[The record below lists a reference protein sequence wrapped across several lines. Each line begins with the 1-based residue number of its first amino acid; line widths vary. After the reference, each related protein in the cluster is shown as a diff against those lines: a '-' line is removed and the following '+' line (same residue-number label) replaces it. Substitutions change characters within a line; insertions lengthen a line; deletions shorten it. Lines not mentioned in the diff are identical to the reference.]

1 MAEGTDARPAGA
13 RRARLRTAAAAT
25 GAAIAL
31 GALAV
36 PAAASAAT
44 SIIYDLDA
52 AASAIV
58 SPADGSPGL
67 TPARGALRQEG
78 SSGHLFGGAADAP
91 YRIGKV
97 NGASLANMSVSQ
109 MAAALRDQI
118 DYGCVID
125 GRDYGCTSGL
135 VTVDE
140 IGNQFNDG
148 PPPKAPARHFTSRRQ
163 ARAAGPPP
171 PVPLPPVGPQSPG
184 ARFSRAMAILDT
196 LPAPGGGSYASHVHV
211 YLAPAAVAAIGT
223 GRGPNHN
230 LGRDGKPHFSTWRA
244 VMPGLA
250 KAGGVWLE
258 MYHGSPG
265 GTVSAFTTAEWKTG
279 PKDVLSVLASYGGGA
294 SRVHFM
300 LTETG
305 MPAGARA
312 SCGTPMACTWK
323 LASQPGANATILANG
338 PGAYRVG
345 SQAAEW
351 IRQYDLRFP

>member
-1 MAEGTDARPAGA
+1 MAHGTDARAAVA
-13 RRARLRTAAAAT
+13 RRARRRIAAAST
-25 GAAIAL
+25 AIAL

-36 PAAASAAT
+36 PASAAM
-44 SIIYDLDA
+44 SLIYDLDPA
-52 AASAIV
+52 ANAIV
-58 SPADGSPGL
+58 HPADGSPGL
-67 TPARGALRQEG
+67 GPDRGAFRQEG

-91 YRIGKV
+91 SRVGKV
-97 NGASLANMSVSQ
+97 SGAALARMTVSQ
-109 MAAALRDQI
+109 MAAALRNQV

-140 IGNQFNDG
+140 IGNAFNDG
-148 PPPKAPARHFTSRRQ
+148 PSPKAPPRRFASRRE

-171 PVPLPPVGPQSPG
+171 PVPLPPVNPRSAG
-184 ARFSRAMAILDT
+184 ARFSRAMEVLDT

-250 KAGGVWLE
+250 RAGGVWLE

-265 GTVSAFTTAEWKTG
+265 GTVSAFTAAEWRTG
-279 PKDVLSVLASYGGGA
+279 PRDVVDVLRASGGDAG
-294 SRVHFM
+294 RVHFV
-300 LTETG
+300 LTETA
-305 MPAGARA
+305 MPAGASA
-312 SCGTPMACTWK
+312 GCGTPMACTWT
-323 LASQPGANATILANG
+323 LASLPGANARILANG

-345 SQAAEW
+345 AQAPEW
-351 IRQYDLRFP
+351 IRQYNLRFP